1 MINTSL
7 YKLSHGSIEEIEP
20 HVTYLERYF
29 KNRREQ
35 VAQVTLTPNFGVDHD
50 ITSMIH
56 MVFPDLKDI
65 KIYKG
70 CIVELRMN
78 YVISNTDA
86 MWLFPQ
92 LFKTSG
98 LIELPPN
105 LNLEQMKAQIRDIKE
120 FDIHAFSKKSD
131 NMEEYELSPLNNSIG
146 IYVHNDASND
156 WGTVSNTYVLGYNL
170 SCDKL
175 LLHPWKYLLD
185 QNLQVHEFFKR
196 LKTMKIEGQTIKN
209 ILNESSKGIVEFLTG
224 KPESMVKYITEMTT
238 NWFFEND
245 QTYFFFN
252 SCCNLLS
259 LSSRPIA
266 FETSPIAGI
275 QLYKNDCNSQHPF
288 YYLFPVDTKAY
299 ANYHIHDNLTYQQKE
314 RINMSFYWD
323 RNKIPFNTRLMRK
336 CASVNTGDWKRT
348 EQKLQVVPL
357 RFYKVYYSRVSSHN
371 LYSCLP
377 PDVLIQ
383 LQPGDINESIY
394 FPLNVEN
401 IIVKT
406 LIEKYDELERYNVVN
421 EKYYC
426 PRKKMLKIPRQ
437 MAKII
442 LNKSS

>member
-1 MINTSL
+1 
-7 YKLSHGSIEEIEP
+7 
-20 HVTYLERYF
+20 
-29 KNRREQ
+29 
-35 VAQVTLTPNFGVDHD
+35 
-50 ITSMIH
+50 
-56 MVFPDLKDI
+56 
-65 KIYKG
+65 
-70 CIVELRMN
+70 
-78 YVISNTDA
+78 
-86 MWLFPQ
+86 
-92 LFKTSG
+92 
-98 LIELPPN
+98 
-105 LNLEQMKAQIRDIKE
+105 
-120 FDIHAFSKKSD
+120 
-131 NMEEYELSPLNNSIG
+131 
-146 IYVHNDASND
+146 
-156 WGTVSNTYVLGYNL
+156 
-170 SCDKL
+170 
-175 LLHPWKYLLD
+175 
-185 QNLQVHEFFKR
+185 
-196 LKTMKIEGQTIKN
+196 
-209 ILNESSKGIVEFLTG
+209 
-224 KPESMVKYITEMTT
+224 MVKYITEMTT

-377 PDVLIQ
+377 PEVLIQ

-394 FPLNVEN
+394 FPLQVEN

-406 LIEKYDELERYNVVN
+406 LIEKYDELERYNVLN
-421 EKYYC
+421 DKYYC